1 MLRAMSRGM
10 MRFGFLAAAL
20 CFVWACGGSE
30 PPVESPDV
38 PDEPVVDEPKDEPKD
53 EPSGE
58 EGEEPTDEPKG
69 EAKEPEFTDGM
80 TVNDAMAAIPQ
91 GVERVN
97 VDQESL
103 GKPLMDEKLY
113 EPCKLKPT
121 QHFKLRVAIWD
132 GRAVGMDVS
141 SQPTNKKLE
150 ECVREQIKGVVW
162 TKKVKSLN
170 TVEYGF

>member
-1 MLRAMSRGM
+1 MP
-10 MRFGFLAAAL
+10 
-20 CFVWACGGSE
+20 E
-30 PPVESPDV
+30 
-38 PDEPVVDEPKDEPKD
+38 EPVVEEPVEPKEEPKTDEGEGDEPAEEPKAD
-53 EPSGE
+53 
-58 EGEEPTDEPKG
+58 
-69 EAKEPEFTDGM
+69 AQEPEFKEGM
-80 TVNDAMAAIPQ
+80 TVDEAIAAVPQ

-121 QHFKLRVAIWD
+121 QHFKLRVAVWD
-132 GRAVGMDVS
+132 GRAVGMDVT
-141 SQPTNKKLE
+141 SQPVNKKLE
-150 ECVREQIKGVVW
+150 ECVKEQIAKLSW

>member
-10 MRFGFLAAAL
+10 MRFGFLAAL

-30 PPVESPDV
+30 TPAESPDV
-38 PDEPVVDEPKDEPKD
+38 PDEPVVDEPKVEPKD
-53 EPSGE
+53 EPSGD
-58 EGEEPTDEPKG
+58 EGEEPKDEPKG
-69 EAKEPEFTDGM
+69 EAKEPEFKDGM
-80 TVNDAMAAIPQ
+80 TVNEAMDAVPQ
-91 GVERVN
+91 GTERVN

-141 SQPTNKKLE
+141 SQPANPKLE
-150 ECVREQIKGVVW
+150 ECVKEQIKGVVW

>member
-1 MLRAMSRGM
+1 
-10 MRFGFLAAAL
+10 MRFGFLAAL

-30 PPVESPDV
+30 TPAESPDV
-38 PDEPVVDEPKDEPKD
+38 PNEPVADEPVSEPKEEPKSDEGEGDEPKE
-53 EPSGE
+53 
-58 EGEEPTDEPKG
+58 EPKG
-69 EAKEPEFTDGM
+69 EAKEPEFKDGM
-80 TVNDAMAAIPQ
+80 TVDEAIAAVPQ

-121 QHFKLRVAIWD
+121 QHFKLRVAVWD
-132 GRAVGMDVS
+132 GRAVGMDVT
-141 SQPTNKKLE
+141 SQPANKKLE
-150 ECVREQIKGVVW
+150 ECVKEQIAKLSW

>member
-1 MLRAMSRGM
+1 MKRY
-10 MRFGFLAAAL
+10 GFLAAL
-20 CFVWACGGSE
+20 CLVWGCGGSE
-30 PPVESPDV
+30 TPAESPDV
-38 PDEPVVDEPKDEPKD
+38 PDEPVVEEPTEPKEEPKSDEGEGDEPKE
-53 EPSGE
+53 EPSG
-58 EGEEPTDEPKG
+58 D
-69 EAKEPEFTDGM
+69 AKEPEFKEGM
-80 TVNDAMAAIPQ
+80 TVDEAITAVPQ

-121 QHFKLRVAIWD
+121 QHFKLRVAVWD
-132 GRAVGMDVS
+132 GRAVGMDVT
-141 SQPTNKKLE
+141 SQPANKKLE
-150 ECVREQIKGVVW
+150 ECVKEQIAKLSW